1 MGFSTSMDDAQ
12 EMDVDAYEI
21 KVSAPRPNV
30 SVFTH
35 DTAVPTGGETKMA
48 PAPSTFDLT
57 IGSTT
62 ASDLS
67 TLNETSHATI
77 TTPAVAQVPL
87 MAESIAPLPKNP
99 TAEASSESFYN
110 APLQAGSI
118 IGHPPLPSGLGSKR
132 PRSNS
137 GPEEVKEKATVPEQ
151 ALTGGDDEDE
161 PLPEMD
167 SDMDMSDEDVDED
180 EDEEAE
186 D

>member
-1 MGFSTSMDDAQ
+1 
-12 EMDVDAYEI
+12 
-21 KVSAPRPNV
+21 
-30 SVFTH
+30 
-35 DTAVPTGGETKMA
+35 
-48 PAPSTFDLT
+48 
-57 IGSTT
+57 
-62 ASDLS
+62 
-67 TLNETSHATI
+67 
-77 TTPAVAQVPL
+77 
-87 MAESIAPLPKNP
+87 MAESIAPLPRNP

-137 GPEEVKEKATVPEQ
+137 GVEEVKEKATVPEQ
-151 ALTGGDDEDE
+151 ALTGGDDDEDE

-167 SDMDMSDEDVDED
+167 SDMDMSDDDVDEDED